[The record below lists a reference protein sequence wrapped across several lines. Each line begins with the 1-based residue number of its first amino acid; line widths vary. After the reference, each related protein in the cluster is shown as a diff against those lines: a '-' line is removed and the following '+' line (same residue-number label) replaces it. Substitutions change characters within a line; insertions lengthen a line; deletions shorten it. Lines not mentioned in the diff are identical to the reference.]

1 MATGRPIDVEQ
12 VRADTPSCRDY
23 VHLNHA
29 GASPSPSPVLDA
41 VIDHLRLEA
50 RLGGYEAA
58 AVAAERV
65 ERAPAAVAALIGCT
79 PGEVAFATSATQAW
93 DAAFWGLV
101 HAGWFRAGDRI
112 LTDRIAYV
120 STYLAMLQAARQLD
134 LHVEVVASEP
144 SGQLSVADL
153 QQRLDGRVR
162 LVALTHVGTHRGLV
176 NPVVEAGAVLRG
188 SGIPFFLDACQSAGQ
203 LPLDVDTIGCDVL
216 AATGRKF
223 LRGPRGTGFLYVRDA
238 LAERLDPPGVD
249 ARSAEWVDGSRFEL
263 RGGARRFEAY
273 ETSYAAKVGFGVAVD
288 YAVSLGLDSI
298 AERVGG
304 LAEGLRARLGSIEGV
319 AVHDGGR
326 RRCGIVSFTV
336 AGVEPSEVQA
346 ALAAERIHVSTGW
359 PAAARLDMGAQ
370 GLDSIV
376 RASPHYLNTLDELE
390 QLGAAVE
397 RLATD
402 PAGR

>member
-1 MATGRPIDVEQ
+1 MAAGHHIDVGR

-29 GASPSPSPVLDA
+29 GASPSPAPVLDA
-41 VIDHLRLEA
+41 VIEHLRLEA

-58 AVAAERV
+58 AVAADRV
-65 ERAPAAVAALIGCT
+65 EHAPAAVAALVGCA
-79 PGEVAFATSATQAW
+79 PDEVAFATSATQAW

-101 HAGWFRAGDRI
+101 HTGWFRPGDRI
-112 LTDRIAYV
+112 VTDRIAYV

-134 LHVEVVASEP
+134 LRIDVVASEP
-144 SGQLSVADL
+144 DGELSVPDL
-153 QQRLDGRVR
+153 ERLLDERVR

-176 NPVVEAGAVLRG
+176 NPVAEAGAVLRG
-188 SGIPFFLDACQSAGQ
+188 SGIPFFLDACQSVGQ
-203 LPLDVDTIGCDVL
+203 LPLDVGAIGCDVL

-223 LRGPRGTGFLYVRDA
+223 LRAPRGTGFLCVRGA
-238 LAERLDPPGVD
+238 LADRLDPPGVD
-249 ARSAEWVDGSRFEL
+249 ARSAEWVDGSRYEL

-288 YAVSLGLDSI
+288 YALALGLDAI

-304 LAEGLRARLGSIEGV
+304 LAEELRARLGSIPGV

-326 RRCGIVSFTV
+326 HRCGIVSFTV
-336 AGVEPSEVQA
+336 AGVEPTEVQA

-370 GLDSIV
+370 GLESIV

-390 QLGAAVE
+390 RLAVVVE
-397 RLATD
+397 RLAAG